1 MVPSWGHSSFV
12 VNKTGHDIAVML
24 SGSTPAMGGLLSMH
38 GEFLPQMRSLDLIDS
53 YLPSRRFLRDVCIS
67 CININLAV
75 DVLKATPRVAEL
87 T

>member
-24 SGSTPAMGGLLSMH
+24 SSSTPAMGGLLSIQ

-53 YLPSRRFLRDVCIS
+53 YLPSGRFLRDACIS

-75 DVLKATPRVAEL
+75 DVLKTVPRAVEL